1 MVPTLRT
8 RRGEHL
14 TRKSFPTSLTGTLLI
29 GLMLTTVIGCAQPAQ
44 PQQQTQPP
52 QAPKTL
58 TVFAAASLTESFTE
72 IGKQFE
78 ADNPGVKV
86 TFNFAGSQQLRAQL
100 EQGARADVFA
110 SANAKE
116 MTTAIISDSL
126 VLSGT
131 QHTFVTNRLAVI
143 LPRSNPGKI
152 TSLADL
158 ARPGLKLDFAD
169 PSVPV
174 GQYTLDMLA
183 KMSQDATF
191 GATFKDNVVANVVSR
206 EDNVK
211 SVVAK
216 VQLGEADA
224 GVVYTTDITPGA
236 AKDLATRDIPDKFNV
251 IATYPIA
258 PLKNAPEPKLAS
270 QFVDWVLSSKG
281 QQVLATYGFIPAASA
296 KP

>member
-1 MVPTLRT
+1 MT
-8 RRGEHL
+8 RR
-14 TRKSFPTSLTGTLLI
+14 SFPFSLSSLLLI
-29 GLMLTTVIGCAQPAQ
+29 SLMLMALGGCAQPAQ
-44 PQQQTQPP
+44 P
-52 QAPKTL
+52 PKTL

-78 ADNPGVKV
+78 AENHNVKV

-100 EQGARADVFA
+100 EQGAKADVFA
-110 SANAKE
+110 SANTKE

-126 VLSGT
+126 VVSGT

-143 LPRSNPGKI
+143 VPKSNPGKI

-158 ARPGLKLDFAD
+158 ARPGLKLDLAD

-174 GQYTLDMLA
+174 GQYALDMLG

-191 GATFKDNVVANVVSR
+191 GTAFKDKVVANVVSR

-216 VQLGEADA
+216 VRLGEADA
-224 GVVYTTDITPGA
+224 GVVFTTDITPDA
-236 AKDLATRDIPDKFNV
+236 AKELTTLDVPDRFNV
-251 IATYPIA
+251 IAVYPIA
-258 PLKNAPEPKLAS
+258 PLKNAVEPKLAS

-281 QQVLATYGFIPAASA
+281 QQVFAKYGFIPAASA

>member
-1 MVPTLRT
+1 MT
-8 RRGEHL
+8 RRW
-14 TRKSFPTSLTGTLLI
+14 FSLSLNS
-29 GLMLTTVIGCAQPAQ
+29 LMLISLMLMVLGGCARPAQ
-44 PQQQTQPP
+44 P
-52 QAPKTL
+52 PKTL

-86 TFNFAGSQQLRAQL
+86 VFNFAGSQQLRAQL
-100 EQGARADVFA
+100 EQGAKADVFA
-110 SANAKE
+110 SANTKE

-126 VLSGT
+126 VVSGT

-143 LPRSNPGKI
+143 LPKSNPGKI

-174 GQYTLDMLA
+174 GQYALDMLG

-191 GATFKDNVVANVVSR
+191 GATFKDKVVANVVSR
-206 EDNVK
+206 ENNVK

-216 VQLGEADA
+216 VRLGEADA
-224 GVVYTTDITPGA
+224 GVVYATDITPDA
-236 AKDLATRDIPDKFNV
+236 AKELTTLEVPDRFNV
-251 IATYPIA
+251 IAVYPIA
-258 PLKNAPEPKLAS
+258 PLKNAVEPKLAS
-270 QFVDWVLSSKG
+270 QFVDWVLSPKG
-281 QQVLATYGFIPAASA
+281 QQVFTKYGFIPAASA

>member
-1 MVPTLRT
+1 M
-8 RRGEHL
+8 
-14 TRKSFPTSLTGTLLI
+14 TRKSFFLWSSGMLVS
-29 GLMLTTVIGCAQPAQ
+29 GLMLMAVVSCGAIAQPS
-44 PQQQTQPP
+44 
-52 QAPKTL
+52 KSL
-58 TVFAAASLTESFTE
+58 TVFAAASLTESFGE

-78 ADNPGVKV
+78 AATPGVKV
-86 TFNFAGSQQLRAQL
+86 AFNFAGSQQLRAQL

-110 SANAKE
+110 SANTKE
-116 MTTAIISDSL
+116 MIAAIAETL
-126 VLSGT
+126 VVSGT

-143 LPRSNPGKI
+143 LPKSNPGEI

-158 ARPGLKLDFAD
+158 AHPGLKLDFAD

-174 GQYTLDMLA
+174 GQYTLDMLTR
-183 KMSQDATF
+183 MSQDATF
-191 GATFKDNVVANVVSR
+191 GATFKDKVVANVVSR

-224 GVVYTTDITPGA
+224 GVVYTTDITPSA
-236 AKDLATRDIPDKFNV
+236 AKDLTTLDVPDKFNV
-251 IATYPIA
+251 IATYPVA

-270 QFVDWVLSSKG
+270 QFVDWILSSKG

>member
-1 MVPTLRT
+1 MT
-8 RRGEHL
+8 RR
-14 TRKSFPTSLTGTLLI
+14 SFPFSLSSLLLI
-29 GLMLTTVIGCAQPAQ
+29 SLMLMALGGCAQPAQ
-44 PQQQTQPP
+44 P
-52 QAPKTL
+52 PKTL

-78 ADNPGVKV
+78 TENHNVKV
-86 TFNFAGSQQLRAQL
+86 AFNFANSQQLRAQL
-100 EQGARADVFA
+100 EQGAKADVFA
-110 SANAKE
+110 SANTKE

-126 VLSGT
+126 VVSGT

-143 LPRSNPGKI
+143 VPKSNPGKI

-174 GQYTLDMLA
+174 GQYALDMLG
-183 KMSQDATF
+183 KMSKDASF
-191 GATFKDNVVANVVSR
+191 GATFKDKVVANVVSR

-216 VQLGEADA
+216 VRLGEADA
-224 GVVYTTDITPGA
+224 GVVFTTDITPDA
-236 AKDLATRDIPDKFNV
+236 AKELTTLDVPDRFNV
-251 IATYPIA
+251 IAVYPIA
-258 PLKNAPEPKLAS
+258 PLKNAVEPKLAS

-281 QQVLATYGFIPAASA
+281 QQVFAKYGFIPAASA

>member
-1 MVPTLRT
+1 MTLKSVPVSLSS
-8 RRGEHL
+8 L
-14 TRKSFPTSLTGTLLI
+14 LLTSLTFMTLV
-29 GLMLTTVIGCAQPAQ
+29 GCTTPAQ
-44 PQQQTQPP
+44 P
-52 QAPKTL
+52 PKTL

-100 EQGARADVFA
+100 AQGAKADVFA
-110 SANAKE
+110 SANTKE

-126 VLSGT
+126 VVSGT
-131 QHTFVTNRLAVI
+131 QRTFVTNRLIVI
-143 LPRSNPGKI
+143 LPKSNPGKI

-169 PSVPV
+169 SSVPV
-174 GQYTLDMLA
+174 GQYTLDILT

-191 GATFKDNVVANVVSR
+191 GAMFKNKVAANVVSR

-224 GVVYTTDITPGA
+224 GVVYATDITPNA
-236 AKDLATRDIPDKFNV
+236 AQDLTTLDVPDKFNV

-258 PLKNAPEPKLAS
+258 PLKNAPEPRLAS
-270 QFVDWVLSSKG
+270 QFVEWVLSSKG
-281 QQVLATYGFIPAASA
+281 QQVLTQYGFISVQ

>member
-1 MVPTLRT
+1 M
-8 RRGEHL
+8 
-14 TRKSFPTSLTGTLLI
+14 TRKSVSVSLSSLLLAS
-29 GLMLTTVIGCAQPAQ
+29 LMLMVLVGCATPAQ
-44 PQQQTQPP
+44 P
-52 QAPKTL
+52 PKTL

-78 ADNPGVKV
+78 ATNPGVKV
-86 TFNFAGSQQLRAQL
+86 VFNFAGSQQLRSQL

-126 VLSGT
+126 VVSGT

-143 LPRSNPGKI
+143 LPKNNPGKI

-174 GQYTLDMLA
+174 GQYALDMLT

-191 GATFKDNVVANVVSR
+191 GATFKDKVVANVVSH

-216 VQLGEADA
+216 VRLGEVDA
-224 GVVYTTDITPGA
+224 GVVYSTDITSDA
-236 AKDLATRDIPDKFNV
+236 AKELTTLDVPDKFNV

-258 PLKNAPEPKLAS
+258 PLKNAVEPKLAS

-281 QQVLATYGFIPAASA
+281 QQVFAKYGFIPAASA

>member
-1 MVPTLRT
+1 M
-8 RRGEHL
+8 
-14 TRKSFPTSLTGTLLI
+14 TRKSFLVSLTSFLLM
-29 GLMLTTVIGCAQPAQ
+29 GLMLTTLVGCAQPVQAPQATQ
-44 PQQQTQPP
+44 PTQPP
-52 QAPKTL
+52 QVPKTL

-78 ADNPGVKV
+78 AANPGVKV

-100 EQGARADVFA
+100 EQGAKADVFA
-110 SANAKE
+110 SANTKE

-126 VLSGT
+126 VVSGT
-131 QHTFVTNRLAVI
+131 QRTFVTNRLAVI
-143 LPRSNPGKI
+143 LPKSNPGKI

-174 GQYTLDMLA
+174 GQYALDMLT

-191 GATFKDNVVANVVSR
+191 GATFKDKVVANVVSR

-211 SVVAK
+211 SVVSK

-224 GVVYTTDITPGA
+224 GVVYTTDITPNA
-236 AKDLATRDIPDKFNV
+236 AKDLTTLDVPDKFNV

-258 PLKNAPEPKLAS
+258 PLKDAPEPKLAG
-270 QFVDWVLSSKG
+270 QFVEWVLSSKG
-281 QQVLATYGFIPAASA
+281 QQVLTQYGFIPVQ

>member
-1 MVPTLRT
+1 ML
-8 RRGEHL
+8 
-14 TRKSFPTSLTGTLLI
+14 SLARVLLI
-29 GLMLTTVIGCAQPAQ
+29 GLVLASSAGCARPARAQ
-44 PQQQTQPP
+44 
-52 QAPKTL
+52 KTL

-78 ADNPGVKV
+78 AANPGVKV

-100 EQGARADVFA
+100 DQGARADVFA
-110 SANAKE
+110 SANTKE

-126 VLSGT
+126 AVSGT

-143 LPRSNPGKI
+143 LPKSNPGKI
-152 TSLADL
+152 TTLADL
-158 ARPGLKLDFAD
+158 ARPGLKIDLAD

-174 GQYTLDMLA
+174 GQYALDMLA
-183 KMSQDATF
+183 KMSQDAAL
-191 GATFKDNVVANVVSR
+191 GAEFKDKVVANVVSR

-236 AKDLATRDIPDKFNV
+236 AKNLTVLDVPDKFNV

-258 PLKNAPEPKLAS
+258 PLRDAPNPELAD
-270 QFVDWVLSSKG
+270 QFVAWVLSSKG
-281 QQVLATYGFIPAASA
+281 QQVLAQYGFTPIQ

>member
-1 MVPTLRT
+1 M
-8 RRGEHL
+8 
-14 TRKSFPTSLTGTLLI
+14 TRKSFLFSLASTLLV
-29 GLMLTTVIGCAQPAQ
+29 GLMLTTLAGCAQPAQ
-44 PQQQTQPP
+44 PPQPTLPAQPTQPP
-52 QAPKTL
+52 QLPKTL

-86 TFNFAGSQQLRAQL
+86 TFNLAGSQQLRAQL

-110 SANAKE
+110 SANTKE
-116 MTTAIISDSL
+116 MTMAIISDSL
-126 VLSGT
+126 VVSGT

-143 LPRSNPGKI
+143 LPKSNPGKI
-152 TSLADL
+152 TALADL
-158 ARPGLKLDFAD
+158 ARAGLKLDFAD

-174 GQYTLDMLA
+174 GQYALDMLT

-191 GATFKDNVVANVVSR
+191 GASFKDKVAANVVSR

-216 VQLGEADA
+216 VRLGEADA
-224 GVVYTTDITPGA
+224 GVVYTTDITPDA
-236 AKDLATRDIPDKFNV
+236 AKELATLDVPDKFNV

-258 PLKNAPEPKLAS
+258 PLKDAAEPKLAG

-281 QQVLATYGFIPAASA
+281 QQVLATYGFIPVTPA

>member
-1 MVPTLRT
+1 MT
-8 RRGEHL
+8 RR
-14 TRKSFPTSLTGTLLI
+14 SFPFSLSSLLLI
-29 GLMLTTVIGCAQPAQ
+29 SLMLMALGGCAQPAQ
-44 PQQQTQPP
+44 P
-52 QAPKTL
+52 PKTL

-78 ADNPGVKV
+78 AENHNVKV

-100 EQGARADVFA
+100 EQGAKADVFA
-110 SANAKE
+110 SANTKE

-126 VLSGT
+126 VVSGT

-143 LPRSNPGKI
+143 VPKSNSGKI

-174 GQYTLDMLA
+174 GQYALDMLG
-183 KMSQDATF
+183 KMSKDASF
-191 GATFKDNVVANVVSR
+191 GATFKDKVVANVVSR

-216 VQLGEADA
+216 VRLGEADA
-224 GVVYTTDITPGA
+224 GVVFTTDITPDA
-236 AKDLATRDIPDKFNV
+236 AKELTTLDVPDRFNV
-251 IATYPIA
+251 IAVYPIA
-258 PLKNAPEPKLAS
+258 PLKNAVEPKLAS

-281 QQVLATYGFIPAASA
+281 QQVFAKYGFIPAASA

>member
-1 MVPTLRT
+1 M
-8 RRGEHL
+8 
-14 TRKSFPTSLTGTLLI
+14 TRKSFLLSLSHLLVI
-29 GLMLTTVIGCAQPAQ
+29 GLMLMALVSCAQPAQ
-44 PQQQTQPP
+44 L
-52 QAPKTL
+52 PKTL

-100 EQGARADVFA
+100 EQGAKADVFA
-110 SANAKE
+110 SANTKE

-126 VLSGT
+126 VVSGT

-143 LPRSNPGKI
+143 LPKSNSGKI

-158 ARPGLKLDFAD
+158 ARPGLKLDVAD

-174 GQYTLDMLA
+174 GQYALDMLT

-191 GATFKDNVVANVVSR
+191 GAAFKDKVVANVVSR

-216 VQLGEADA
+216 VRLGEADA
-224 GVVYTTDITPGA
+224 GVVYTTDITPDA
-236 AKDLATRDIPDKFNV
+236 AKELTTLDVPDKFNV
-251 IATYPIA
+251 IAVYPIA
-258 PLKNAPEPKLAS
+258 TLKDAAEPKLAG

-281 QQVLATYGFIPAASA
+281 QQVFAKYGFIPAASA

>member
-1 MVPTLRT
+1 M
-8 RRGEHL
+8 
-14 TRKSFPTSLTGTLLI
+14 TRKPFLFSLTSILLI
-29 GLMLTTVIGCAQPAQ
+29 GLMLTMLVGCSQPVQAPQ
-44 PQQQTQPP
+44 PTQPTQPTQPP

-86 TFNFAGSQQLRAQL
+86 TLNFAGSQQLRAQL
-100 EQGARADVFA
+100 AQGARADVFA
-110 SANAKE
+110 SANTKE

-126 VLSGT
+126 VISGT
-131 QHTFVTNRLAVI
+131 QHTFVTNRLIVI
-143 LPRSNPGKI
+143 MPKSNPGKI

-169 PSVPV
+169 SSVPV
-174 GQYTLDMLA
+174 GQYALDALT
-183 KMSQDATF
+183 KMSQDAAF
-191 GATFKDNVVANVVSR
+191 GATFKDKVVANVVSR

-224 GVVYTTDITPGA
+224 GVVYTTDITPSA
-236 AKDLATRDIPDKFNV
+236 AKDLTTLEIPDKFNV

-258 PLKNAPEPKLAS
+258 PLKDTPEPKLAS
-270 QFVDWVLSSKG
+270 QLVEWVLSSKG
-281 QQVLATYGFIPAASA
+281 QQVLTQYGFIPVQ

>member
-1 MVPTLRT
+1 M
-8 RRGEHL
+8 
-14 TRKSFPTSLTGTLLI
+14 TRKPFLFSLTGILLI
-29 GLMLTTVIGCAQPAQ
+29 GLMLTTLAGCAQPVQAPQATQ
-44 PQQQTQPP
+44 PVQPTQPP

-58 TVFAAASLTESFTE
+58 TVFAAASLTESFTD

-78 ADNPGVKV
+78 AENAGVKV

-100 EQGARADVFA
+100 AQGAKADVFA

-126 VLSGT
+126 VVSGT
-131 QHTFVTNRLAVI
+131 QRTFVTNRLAVI
-143 LPRSNPGKI
+143 VPKSNPGKI
-152 TSLADL
+152 TALADL

-174 GQYTLDMLA
+174 GQYALDVLT
-183 KMSQDATF
+183 KMSQDAAYS
-191 GATFKDNVVANVVSR
+191 ATFKDKVVANVVSR

-211 SVVAK
+211 AIVAK

-224 GVVYTTDITPGA
+224 GVVYTTDVTPSA
-236 AKDLATRDIPDKFNV
+236 AQDLTTLDIPDKFNV

-270 QFVDWVLSSKG
+270 QFVEWVLSSKG
-281 QQVLATYGFIPAASA
+281 QEVLAKYGFIPAASA

>member
-1 MVPTLRT
+1 MP
-8 RRGEHL
+8 
-14 TRKSFPTSLTGTLLI
+14 RKPFLVSLTSTLLM
-29 GLMLTTVIGCAQPAQ
+29 GLILTTLVGCAQPV
-44 PQQQTQPP
+44 

-72 IGKQFE
+72 IGEQFQAE
-78 ADNPGVKV
+78 NPGVKV

-100 EQGARADVFA
+100 AQGARADVFA
-110 SANAKE
+110 SANTKE
-116 MTTAIISDSL
+116 MATAIISDSL
-126 VLSGT
+126 VASGT
-131 QHTFVTNRLAVI
+131 QRTFVTNRLAVI
-143 LPRSNPGKI
+143 LPKSNPGKI
-152 TSLADL
+152 AALADL

-174 GQYTLDMLA
+174 GQYTLDILA

-191 GATFKDNVVANVVSR
+191 GATFKDKVTANVVSR

-224 GVVYTTDITPGA
+224 GVVYTTDITPSA
-236 AKDLATRDIPDKFNV
+236 AKDLTTLEIPDKFNV

-258 PLKNAPEPKLAS
+258 PLKDAPEPELAS
-270 QFVDWVLSSKG
+270 QFVEWVLSSKG
-281 QQVLATYGFIPAASA
+281 QQVLTQYGFIPVQ

>member
-1 MVPTLRT
+1 M
-8 RRGEHL
+8 
-14 TRKSFPTSLTGTLLI
+14 TRKSFLFSSTGILLI
-29 GLMLTTVIGCAQPAQ
+29 GLMLTTLVGCAQPVQA
-44 PQQQTQPP
+44 PQV
-52 QAPKTL
+52 PKTL

-78 ADNPGVKV
+78 AANPGVKV

-100 EQGARADVFA
+100 EQGAKADVFA
-110 SANAKE
+110 SANTKE

-126 VLSGT
+126 VVSGT
-131 QHTFVTNRLAVI
+131 QRTFVTNRLAVI
-143 LPRSNPGKI
+143 LPKSNPGKI

-174 GQYTLDMLA
+174 GQYALDMLT

-191 GATFKDNVVANVVSR
+191 GATFKDKVVANVVSR

-211 SVVAK
+211 SVVSK

-224 GVVYTTDITPGA
+224 GVVYTTDITPNA
-236 AKDLATRDIPDKFNV
+236 AKDLTTLDVPDKFNV

-258 PLKNAPEPKLAS
+258 PLKDAPEPKLAG
-270 QFVDWVLSSKG
+270 QFVEWVLSSKG
-281 QQVLATYGFIPAASA
+281 QQVLTQYGFIPVQ

>member
-1 MVPTLRT
+1 M
-8 RRGEHL
+8 
-14 TRKSFPTSLTGTLLI
+14 TRKPFLFSLTGILLI
-29 GLMLTTVIGCAQPAQ
+29 SSMLTTLVGCAQLFQAPQPAQ
-44 PQQQTQPP
+44 AVQLTQSP

-72 IGKQFE
+72 MGKQFE
-78 ADNPGVKV
+78 AANPGVKV
-86 TFNFAGSQQLRAQL
+86 AFNFAGSQQLRAQL
-100 EQGARADVFA
+100 AQGAKADVFA

-126 VLSGT
+126 VVSGT
-131 QHTFVTNRLAVI
+131 QRTFVTNRLIVI
-143 LPRSNPGKI
+143 MPKSNPGRI
-152 TSLADL
+152 TALANL

-169 PSVPV
+169 SSVPV
-174 GQYTLDMLA
+174 GQYTLDILT
-183 KMSQDATF
+183 KMRQDATF
-191 GATFKDNVVANVVSR
+191 GATFKDKVVANVVSR

-211 SVVAK
+211 SVVSK

-224 GVVYTTDITPGA
+224 GVVYTTDITPSA
-236 AKDLATRDIPDKFNV
+236 AKDLATLDVPDKFNV

-258 PLKNAPEPKLAS
+258 PLKNAAEPKLAS

-281 QQVLATYGFIPAASA
+281 QQVMTQYGFISIQ

>member
-1 MVPTLRT
+1 VP
-8 RRGEHL
+8 
-14 TRKSFPTSLTGTLLI
+14 RKSFLFSLTGILLI
-29 GLMLTTVIGCAQPAQ
+29 GLMLTTLVGCAQPVQA
-44 PQQQTQPP
+44 PPPTQPVQP
-52 QAPKTL
+52 TLPSQAPKTL

-78 ADNPGVKV
+78 AANPGVKV

-100 EQGARADVFA
+100 AQGAKADVFA
-110 SANAKE
+110 SANTKE

-126 VLSGT
+126 VVSGT

-143 LPRSNPGKI
+143 LPKSNPGKI

-174 GQYTLDMLA
+174 GQYALDMLT

-191 GATFKDNVVANVVSR
+191 GATFKDKVVANVVSR

-224 GVVYTTDITPGA
+224 GVVYTTDITPNA
-236 AKDLATRDIPDKFNV
+236 AKDLTTLDVPDKFNV

-258 PLKNAPEPKLAS
+258 PLKDAPEPKLAG
-270 QFVDWVLSSKG
+270 QFVDWVLSLQG
-281 QQVLATYGFIPAASA
+281 QQVLMQYGFIPAQ